1 MQESRNLYSVTV
13 EMPSGVKT
21 IGVSAVSTW
30 HAIEI
35 VYTLHS
41 KDQDNRAKYK
51 AKKFK

>member
-41 KDQDNRAKYK
+41 QDQEDRAKYK
-51 AKKFK
+51 VKKFK